1 LGVSAIAEE
10 KMWLSVVLIR
20 LSRRGACPLWGWV
33 APAALAKEQLRHV
46 VVVGPIHALDSDLII
61 LSADKELSPPDRC
74 RRSGGSGLRYRPDEP
89 RREERTPDR

>member
-10 KMWLSVVLIR
+10 KVWLSCSFD
-20 LSRRGACPLWGWV
+20 SRGGGPVHCGGGV
-33 APAALAKEQLRHV
+33 APAALTKEQLRHV

-74 RRSGGSGLRYRPDEP
+74 RRSAGSGLRYRPDEL